1 MSASRA
7 GAELGQE
14 EEAAMEMEGKK
25 KRPQKKAI
33 KCFFILTKFI
43 AKGGWEKG

>member
-1 MSASRA
+1 VSASRA
-7 GAELGQE
+7 GAEHGQE
-14 EEAAMEMEGKK
+14 KETAMEMEKKK

-33 KCFFILTKFI
+33 KCFFILTQFI